1 MNPPWSHPCTVHRF
15 RTTLHLVPLTAQHTE
30 NGTTLWEMLCQPT
43 SSSHSFLFHAFCHPY
58 KELVLTLPLHRSPTW
73 GRNPNS
79 KFCQMNH
86 PEGTVFVQKFLNAP
100 IIPYPSPGPKEW
112 GFQLTGAHPLS
123 PSLRREDEATLHTA
137 SRLHNS
143 AEKAIGIF

>member
-1 MNPPWSHPCTVHRF
+1 MG
-15 RTTLHLVPLTAQHTE
+15 TE
-30 NGTTLWEMLCQPT
+30 PQ
-43 SSSHSFLFHAFCHPY
+43 F
-58 KELVLTLPLHRSPTW
+58 KI
-73 GRNPNS
+73 
-79 KFCQMNH
+79 CQMNH

-100 IIPYPSPGPKEW
+100 IIPYPSPGPKGL